1 MSTTDGNVPHSQEVR
16 PKDHAW
22 HILGLNV
29 VMLINIKTDAI
40 AEFYSGVHQG
50 PVLPMPASLDRSPWT
65 WDFLSYENHFWNLSA
80 DVTAQRI
87 LRQLLLR
94 LQAGDFGLS

>member
-1 MSTTDGNVPHSQEVR
+1 MSTTDGNVPPSQEVR

-29 VMLINIKTDAI
+29 GMLINIKTDAV
-40 AEFYSGVHQG
+40 AEFCSGVHQG

-65 WDFLSYENHFWNLSA
+65 WDFLSYGEPFLELVSRSDSPENSEA
-80 DVTAQRI
+80 A
-87 LRQLLLR
+87 
-94 LQAGDFGLS
+94 AP